1 MAVLRKVIPL
11 AAFLLLAALVLP
23 VTSIHVAEA
32 YIPLP
37 PPTDVWVAPPPL
49 GIDASDRGTEAAP
62 FATISYGILNVA
74 SDGTVHVAAGTYHEN
89 LHIPD
94 EQNLEGAG
102 AQNTIIDGGGSGHVI
117 DISSGPFYNTIS
129 GFTIQNGSEL
139 VVRWWQPADEHVL
152 YSGIKLPSIKTFGAL
167 VPDATSMGGGI
178 HISGQHIVTLND
190 CFIKNNEADNGGGIY
205 NDEGEL
211 HMYGCTVSGNSA
223 SDTGGGIYNYG
234 KMWLTNCTIS
244 GNTAAQ
250 FGGGILNDAFNGQI
264 DSSYSTIANNQATG
278 VGSKGGGFG
287 NFGQA
292 IFKNTIVADNAA
304 GDGIHNNGFTEPAQ
318 GGHTYSN
325 GYNIDSENSC
335 FPGFPDFPA
344 TTDLINTDPLLGPLQ
359 DNGGPTPTHA
369 LMHGS
374 PAIDAGSCITDFSS
388 STSVIAAVAIGVGT
402 DQRGVPRPQGTAC
415 DIGAYE
421 LAQASVGTST
431 HQGTAYFS
439 TLDGY
444 ITDLEA
450 LNESQT
456 DCGALPN
463 SDFPFGIF
471 SFNVTDITPGSTV
484 TIVIILPSNASIDT
498 QYWKCLNGH
507 WVDCT
512 SLLGS
517 NDGDQVLTL
526 SITDGGLGD
535 GDGLAN
541 GQISDPG
548 GPITTIATPTHP
560 SVSPSLPRLLNPP
573 QMSVQY
579 LSVSPK
585 QATASQPVTI
595 STNVVNTGDQGG
607 NLNIALKINGQVE
620 QTKMVAVGPKAS
632 QPVKFTVTRTE
643 PGTYEVDILNQ
654 NDSFTVLGK
663 NSAAGTP
670 VNSGLINFLI
680 IAALLIATA
689 AALIL
694 SRRPA

>member
-1 MAVLRKVIPL
+1 MKKASKIIIPL
-11 AAFLLLAALVLP
+11 AAVLLLVALVLP
-23 VTSIHVAEA
+23 VTSIHVAKA
-32 YIPLP
+32 YIPP
-37 PPTDVWVAPPPL
+37 ADVWVAPPPL

-62 FATISYGILNVA
+62 FATIGYGILNVA

-89 LHIPD
+89 LHISGA
-94 EQNLEGAG
+94 QNLDGAG
-102 AQNTIIDGGGSGHVI
+102 APVTIIDGGDSGRVL
-117 DISSGPFYNTIS
+117 DISSAISSNTIS
-129 GFTIQNGSEL
+129 GFTIQGGNLPIGPGS
-139 VVRWWQPADEHVL
+139 
-152 YSGIKLPSIKTFGAL
+152 Y
-167 VPDATSMGGGI
+167 
-178 HISGQHIVTLND
+178 
-190 CFIKNNEADNGGGIY
+190 GGGIY
-205 NDEGEL
+205 IFNTHSVTIDDCTIKDNQSQLGGGISNWGQL
-211 HMYGCTVSGNSA
+211 HMNRCTVSGNSA
-223 SDTGGGIYNYG
+223 TDLGGGIHNKG
-234 KMWLTNCTIS
+234 EMWLTNCTIS
-244 GNTAAQ
+244 GNHMTHDEAG
-250 FGGGILNDAFNGQI
+250 GGGIWNDNNMTLVNC
-264 DSSYSTIANNQATG
+264 TIAYNSAGTTL
-278 VGSKGGGFG
+278 SSAGGGFMTISSG
-287 NFGQA
+287 TVS
-292 IFKNTIVADNAA
+292 FKNTLVANNTA
-304 GDGIHNNGFTEPAQ
+304 GNSRYNNGYIEYPPIT
-318 GGHTYSN
+318 SL
-325 GYNIDSENSC
+325 GYNLSGDDSC
-335 FPGFPDFPA
+335 GFDQP
-344 TTDLINTDPLLGPLQ
+344 TDLVNTDPLLGPLQ
-359 DNGGPTPTHA
+359 DNGGPTFTQA
-369 LMHGS
+369 LLHGS
-374 PAIDAGSCITDFSS
+374 PAIDKGGDP
-388 STSVIAAVAIGVGT
+388 IAVVT
-402 DQRGVPRPQGTAC
+402 DQRGVPRPQGPAF

-620 QTKMVAVGPKAS
+620 QTKMVAVGPQTS
-632 QPVKFTVTRTE
+632 QPIKFTVTKSE
-643 PGTYEVDILNQ
+643 PGTYSVDIGGQ
-654 NDSFTVLGK
+654 TGSFIIPDTSSK
-663 NSAAGTP
+663 STP
-670 VNSGLINFLI
+670 VNSGMIIFLV
-680 IAALLIATA
+680 LG
-689 AALIL
+689 ALIL
-694 SRRPA
+694 ATVLVLIFSRKSA